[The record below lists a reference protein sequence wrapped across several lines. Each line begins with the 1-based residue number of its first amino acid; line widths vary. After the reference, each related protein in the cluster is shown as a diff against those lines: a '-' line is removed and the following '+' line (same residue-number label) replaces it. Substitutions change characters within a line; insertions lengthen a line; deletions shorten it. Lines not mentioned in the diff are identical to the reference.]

1 MLIGVLVD
9 VMGAIAV
16 TEREIITV
24 SVVASEL
31 REALTYHRIDLTKPL
46 TKTEFQ
52 NLLATS
58 EVITILTNVGCDVM
72 ALVDSSDL
80 IYDDIDKVGCGMS
93 FENFVDTVLNMRGT
107 NTAHVR
113 DITQWFRVIKVL
125 VHESTRV
132 VSKKL
137 AEEFGKM
144 HHKVQE
150 LAYQDVETNTTNSD
164 EVSVESAPI
173 VE

>member
-1 MLIGVLVD
+1 VYDLRHRHEQ
-9 VMGAIAV
+9 
-16 TEREIITV
+16 TSKREFV
-24 SVVASEL
+24 
-31 REALTYHRIDLTKPL
+31 K
-46 TKTEFQ
+46 
-52 NLLATS
+52 LLETS
-58 EVITILTNVGCDVM
+58 EVISILASVGCDVM
-72 ALVDSSDL
+72 ALADSSDL
-80 IYDDIDKVGCGMS
+80 IYDDIDRIGCGMS

-113 DITQWFRVIKVL
+113 DVTQWFRVIKVL

-132 VSKKL
+132 VSKKIE
-137 AEEFGKM
+137 EEFGTM